1 MATLSLANRSA
12 VMNLIFRDSLAVQFN
27 DKYPAL
33 QLFEVESGSNAVCT
47 WPAEFETRTAGGA
60 YAEGADM
67 ASGDYDS
74 NTTLQASQSWAFYRK
89 GARLSGTVQAVV
101 SANGGLPMNMNLVES
116 EIKGGVK
123 SLFKDLNTHLY
134 SGNVGASPV
143 QLAGLAAAIDSSTAA
158 PYAGIDGATYTSW
171 KSGEGSIAVA
181 SLSIAN
187 VRTYLLNPVR
197 NAHGLNPD
205 FVLCDEVFYDKVK
218 VLADSSGEVPFM
230 YMNGQ
235 RVILRDIGVQ
245 AVMVDGVPFVYD
257 RFCTTNTA
265 YAITREHIKIVQLPP
280 VTGLYTG
287 DEAVAASNA
296 NVIANMVA
304 GMEANSLMVNEA
316 EIMQALLAMSR
327 RIQPVMEPLA
337 KTGDAD
343 NYMVKWYGQIKVVRR
358 DTHAKLILT

>member
-1 MATLSLANRSA
+1 MATLSLSGRSA
-12 VMNLIFRDSLAVQFN
+12 VMNLIFRDALAAQYN
-27 DKYPAL
+27 DKYPTL
-33 QLFEVESGSNAVCT
+33 QLFEVEPGSNAVCT
-47 WPAEFETRTAGGA
+47 WPAVFETRTAGGA
-60 YAEGADM
+60 FAEGADM
-67 ASGDYDS
+67 SSGDYDS

-101 SANGGLPMNMNLVES
+101 GANGGLPLNMNLVES
-116 EIKGGVK
+116 EIKDATK

-158 PYAGIDGATYTSW
+158 PYAGIDGATYTAW
-171 KSGEGSIAVA
+171 KSGEATIAAA

-187 VRTYLLNPVR
+187 IRTYLLNPVR

-218 VLADSSGEVPFM
+218 VLADQSGEVPFM

-235 RVILRDIGVQ
+235 RVILRDIGVN

-257 RFCTTNTA
+257 RFCTASTA
-265 YAITREHIKIVQLPP
+265 YAITREHIKLVQLPP
-280 VTGLYTG
+280 ISGLYTG
-287 DEAVAASNA
+287 DEVLAAQNAAVMSG
-296 NVIANMVA
+296 IIA
-304 GMEANSLMVNEA
+304 GMEANSLMVSEA

-343 NYMVKWYGQIKVVRR
+343 NYMIKWYGQIKIKRR
-358 DTHAKLILT
+358 DTHAKLVLT

>member
-1 MATLSLANRSA
+1 MATLSLADRSA

-27 DKYPAL
+27 DKYPSL
-33 QLFEVESGSNAVCT
+33 QLFEVESDGNAVCT
-47 WPAEFETRTAGGA
+47 WSAEFETRTAGGA

-74 NTTLQASQSWAFYRK
+74 NTTRQASQSWARYRK
-89 GARLSGTVQAVV
+89 GARLSGDVQAVV
-101 SANGGLPMNMNLVES
+101 TQNGGLPQNMNLVEH

-123 SLFKDLNTHLY
+123 SLLKDLNTHLY

-158 PYAGIDGATYTSW
+158 PYAGIDGATYTTW
-171 KSGEGSIAVA
+171 KSAEASIAVA
-181 SLSIAN
+181 ALNIAN
-187 VRTYLLNPVR
+187 LRTYLFNPIR
-197 NAHGLNPD
+197 NAHGLYPD
-205 FVLCDEVFYDKVK
+205 MVLCDEVFYDKVK
-218 VLADSSGEVPFM
+218 ILADQSGEVPFM

-235 RVILRDIGVQ
+235 RVILRELGVN
-245 AVMVDGVPFVYD
+245 AVMVDGVPFVFD

-265 YAITREHIKIVQLPP
+265 YAITRDHIKIVQLPP
-280 VTGLYTG
+280 SAALYTG
-287 DEAVAASNA
+287 NEALAAANA
-296 NVIANMVA
+296 TVIANMIA
-304 GMEANSLMVNEA
+304 GMEANSLLVSEA

-343 NYMVKWYGQIKVVRR
+343 NYMVKWYGQMKAIRR